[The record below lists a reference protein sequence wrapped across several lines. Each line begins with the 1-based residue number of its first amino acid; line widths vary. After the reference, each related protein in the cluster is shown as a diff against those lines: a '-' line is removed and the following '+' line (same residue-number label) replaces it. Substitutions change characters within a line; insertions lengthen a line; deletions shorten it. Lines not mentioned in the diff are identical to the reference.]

1 MIETERLIYT
11 NERGESIEFSAYSPY
26 FVNVSNDVTGLS
38 DIQNTL
44 YKSSS
49 MGQHGETLTGQKID
63 AREIDIK
70 GSINK
75 QQKDRVLELRRAA
88 LKVLN
93 PELSGALT
101 YIYKDFVRVID
112 CKVDNTP
119 VFSRKKVFND
129 FTIQFSCP
137 SPFWREEQDE
147 KADIASWIGSFEF
160 DLEIPEDE
168 GLSEDE
174 IGIEFDY
181 REPNIIVD
189 VYNEGD
195 VSTGMRIEFRATGTL
210 SSPILLNM
218 DTGEYIQINAELQA
232 GDVVTV
238 NTEYGSKGAT
248 LLRGGI
254 TEDYFRY
261 VDVDSTFMQL
271 TIGDN
276 VFRYDAESGVDAL
289 EVTLYHS
296 NKYLGV

>member
-1 MIETERLIYT
+1 
-11 NERGESIEFSAYSPY
+11 
-26 FVNVSNDVTGLS
+26 
-38 DIQNTL
+38 
-44 YKSSS
+44 
-49 MGQHGETLTGQKID
+49 
-63 AREIDIK
+63 
-70 GSINK
+70 
-75 QQKDRVLELRRAA
+75 
-88 LKVLN
+88 
-93 PELSGALT
+93 
-101 YIYKDFVRVID
+101 
-112 CKVDNTP
+112 
-119 VFSRKKVFND
+119 VFND
-129 FTIQFSCP
+129 FTIQFKCP
-137 SPFWREEQDE
+137 SPFWREEQDD

-168 GLSEDE
+168 GLPEDE

-181 REPNIIVD
+181 REPNVIVD

-210 SSPILLNM
+210 LNPILLNV
-218 DTGEYIQINAELQA
+218 DTGEYIQINAELTS
-232 GDVVTV
+232 GDVITV
-238 NTEYGSKGAT
+238 NTEYGKKSAT

-276 VFRYDAESGVDAL
+276 IFRYDAESGVDAL